1 MRMIIVGAG
10 VGALAVMVACNE
22 ILGSILMPSF
32 RSGTETIVIGGCARF
47 DNRDKVR
54 WKYADF

>member
-10 VGALAVMVACNE
+10 VGALAGMVVCNE
-22 ILGSILMPSF
+22 ILGSVLTASF
-32 RSGTETIVIGGCARF
+32 LPGKETIVIGGCTRF